1 MPLTVLTAPKLSIH
15 VGYGYLLL
23 DPTPE
28 NFELAKR
35 LLEASHYT
43 TVYDSELKRT
53 VYVRRDGERKVSE
66 ACELSNILVCD
77 VTECDYRAA
86 TADEPKSDTQLAVA
100 AE

>member
-28 NFELAKR
+28 NLELAKQ
-35 LLEASHYT
+35 LLEAPHYT
-43 TVYDSELKRT
+43 TVYDAELKRT

-66 ACELSNILVCD
+66 ACELANISVCD
-77 VTECDYRAA
+77 VSECDYRAA
-86 TADEPKSDTQLAVA
+86 TAEP
-100 AE
+100 AEPET